1 MPSPLTDPVSFLLRL
16 VGSSFLCF
24 RTPGRLVFDLH
35 CTSISSATMPPRVL
49 KKTAV
54 TTPLK
59 KTGAK
64 APSKSSKIPAKPVSS
79 SPSKA
84 EPEAVEN
91 VESEPSL
98 TVEAPKAEERVVE
111 PFQDLNE
118 PSVEAEPEKD
128 IPIEDANKEDK
139 EPTKDADKPSAEGSE
154 EGVKGIELE
163 KKMELE
169 NTIEIEKKETD
180 VVMHEALDNE
190 VKDEEHQD
198 EPVENNVVIGEQSHG
213 VEAGDGAGCRE
224 DGVGVDGGDVEM
236 PAMVKER
243 IKQKEFEVFVG
254 GLDKDADE
262 EDLKKVFSGVG
273 EVVEIRLAKN
283 PLTQKNK
290 GFGFVRFATVEQA
303 KKAVVELKNPQVRGK
318 QCGVTRSQDNETLHV
333 RNICKSWTKE
343 TLEKKLTEYGI
354 DNIEEITLMEDPQQ
368 EGANRGFAFLEFP
381 THLEAT
387 NAFKRLQKRDV
398 FFGIDLCAK
407 VAFAKSGIEPDEEV
421 MAQVKSIFVDGLP
434 PAWDEERVQ
443 DKFKKY
449 GEIEKIQL
457 ARNMPTA
464 KRKDFGFIS
473 FTTREAALACIEGV
487 NKNELNEEDN
497 KVTLKATLR
506 KPQQKG
512 RSVKDGVRAGYGGF
526 RGGRVPWVRG
536 IGDIEPRR
544 TGARDSRF
552 GVHEGRRYFDERRQ
566 PFGRAYDR
574 RPPGPAYVRSD
585 SRRNYREDDAYPDR
599 RGRPSGRSAGTVAR
613 RSSYR
618 DDYGYHEAGYTESM
632 PPRRPA
638 YPEDSY
644 SHRMNGMSAYN
655 DGPVR
660 DYAGVSGSKRPYSD
674 DDDLPYTGRHSRS
687 RLDYDV
693 GAVDSRYGA
702 VDSRYGGVSR
712 LGQDQQSGYGA
723 GGRSGGIY
731 SNDYLPSG
739 NDVEGGQYPPVIS
752 RNATG
757 GYGRGS
763 GSASYY

>member
-1 MPSPLTDPVSFLLRL
+1 MLSISRRSEFRSPLHLF
-16 VGSSFLCF
+16 
-24 RTPGRLVFDLH
+24 
-35 CTSISSATMPPRVL
+35 SATMPPRVV
-49 KKTAV
+49 KKNAGTTAQ
-54 TTPLK
+54 K
-59 KTGAK
+59 KPAAK
-64 APSKSSKIPAKPVSS
+64 APSKSPKTPTKPVGST
-79 SPSKA
+79 SPKA
-84 EPEAVEN
+84 ELEAVEN
-91 VESEPSL
+91 VEAKPSP
-98 TVEAPKAEERVVE
+98 TVETPKAEEKAVE

-118 PSVEAEPEKD
+118 PSVEAEPEKE
-128 IPIEDANKEDK
+128 IPVEDDNDGDK
-139 EPTKDADKPSAEGSE
+139 ESSKDADKPSAEGSD
-154 EGVKGIELE
+154 EGVKGID
-163 KKMELE
+163 LE
-169 NTIEIEKKETD
+169 NKEID
-180 VVMHEALDNE
+180 VVMHETQDNE
-190 VKDEEHQD
+190 GKDKEHQD
-198 EPVENNVVIGEQSHG
+198 EPAENNAVTGEQSHG
-213 VEAGDGAGCRE
+213 NEAAEGAGCRE
-224 DGVGVDGGDVEM
+224 EGVEGDGGDDQHDVEM

-262 EDLKKVFSGVG
+262 EDLKKVFSEVG

-283 PLTQKNK
+283 PQTQKNK

-303 KKAVVELKNPQVRGK
+303 KKAVAELKNPQVRGK
-318 QCGVTRSQDNETLHV
+318 QCGVTRSQDNETLYV

-343 TLEKKLTEYGI
+343 ALKKKLTEYGI

-368 EGANRGFAFLEFP
+368 EGTNRGFAFLEFP

-434 PAWDEERVQ
+434 PSWDEERVL
-443 DKFKKY
+443 DKFKTY
-449 GEIEKIQL
+449 GEIEQVQL

-512 RSVKDGVRAGYGGF
+512 RSVKDGVRAGYGGS
-526 RGGRVPWVRG
+526 RGSRVPWVR
-536 IGDIEPRR
+536 DIEPRR

-552 GVHEGRRYFDERRQ
+552 GVHEGRRFLDERRQ

-574 RPPGPAYVRSD
+574 RPPGPAYGRSE
-585 SRRNYREDDAYPDR
+585 SRRNYREDDAYLDR
-599 RGRPSGRSAGTVAR
+599 RARPSARSVGTVTR

-618 DDYGYHEAGYTESM
+618 DDYGYHEAGYSESM

-644 SHRMNGMSAYN
+644 SHRMTGMSAYN
-655 DGPVR
+655 DGHVR

-674 DDDLPYTGRHSRS
+674 VDDDLSYPGRHSRS
-687 RLDYDV
+687 RLDYDA
-693 GAVDSRYGA
+693 GAA
-702 VDSRYGGVSR
+702 DSRYGGVSR
-712 LGQDQQSGYGA
+712 LGQDPQLGYGA
-723 GGRSGGIY
+723 GSRAGGIY
-731 SNDYLPSG
+731 SSDYLPSG
-739 NDVEGGQYPPVIS
+739 NDVEGGPYPSVLT